1 MQGAPPIKNVMYCNQ
16 YAEAIQELADGTLGP
31 VRRAELL
38 THLDHCD
45 ACRALAADLRRIR
58 DAAAS
63 LDQPAPPERVW
74 LQVAGRLRQEGRVV
88 DSAAPRKRRMALLAL
103 AAALVLTVGGSL
115 WLLYPMRN
123 TDAGTSSTS
132 GPAGTAAPSASAGG
146 NAAGSD
152 PVQSVA
158 DEFAKAEQHMQAG
171 IAKLEAVAK
180 ADQTAI
186 DPGTAAT
193 LQKNLVIIDRAIA
206 ESRAALKTEPQSAP
220 ARDSLFEALRRK
232 VLLLQDTVA
241 LMNEMRK
248 GNSAGAAQ
256 IIDANKS

>member
-1 MQGAPPIKNVMYCNQ
+1 MYCNQ

-31 VRRAELL
+31 VRRAELQ

-45 ACRALAADLRRIR
+45 ACRALAADLRKIR

-63 LDQPAPPERVW
+63 LDQPEPPERVW
-74 LQVAGRLRQEGRVV
+74 LQVAGRLRQEGRV
-88 DSAAPRKRRMALLAL
+88 AQRTGPHKRRLSLLAL

-123 TDAGTSSTS
+123 ADSHTAAVPTDPTQ
-132 GPAGTAAPSASAGG
+132 GPADPAGG
-146 NAAGSD
+146 NSTGTDA
-152 PVQSVA
+152 VQGVA
-158 DEFAKAEQHMQAG
+158 DEFAKAEQHLQAG
-171 IAKLEAVAK
+171 IAKLEAAAK
-180 ADQTAI
+180 GNQTAI

-193 LQKNLVIIDRAIA
+193 LQKNLVIIDQAIA
-206 ESRAALKTEPQSAP
+206 ESRAALKSEPQSAP